1 MQGSKIREINL
12 SSSDAKLFI
21 NEEHQRR
28 NW

>member
-1 MQGSKIREINL
+1 MQESKSREINL
-12 SSSDAKLFI
+12 SSFDAELFI